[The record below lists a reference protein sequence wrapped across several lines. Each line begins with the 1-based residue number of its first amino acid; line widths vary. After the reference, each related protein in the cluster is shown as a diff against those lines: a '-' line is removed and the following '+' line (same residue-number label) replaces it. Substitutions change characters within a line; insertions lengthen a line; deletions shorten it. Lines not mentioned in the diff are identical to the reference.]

1 MTCSD
6 AIRDQSFHD
15 CVVLPVEVRR
25 DDDDGDDGG
34 DDNVVKV
41 FGMSGN
47 VMFHVKMLRC

>member
-25 DDDDGDDGG
+25 DDDDGVDDS
-34 DDNVVKV
+34 VVKV
-41 FGMSGN
+41 SGN
-47 VMFHVKMLRC
+47 VWQWNDPC